1 MGFFKSFSSKPLGR
15 NEFAALVSK
24 GLSEA
29 GLRFERYDEV
39 SFSLHRADG
48 FNLNLHN
55 GYSSFCAAD
64 KCNRQAV
71 LDDFVLASVAL
82 LTTPKIP
89 DDFEAIKQNILP
101 AVRSASFVSLTA
113 LHSRSSQKGDM
124 GRRMAKQPLANGLVV
139 CLAIDGARTISF
151 VNEDSLSKWQ
161 MEFGDVL
168 KIAIGNLRDKTD
180 PRRMVQRAP
189 GLFIGQWADTY
200 EASRLL
206 LTDLMH
212 RLPLDGEPVAFAPS
226 RNQLWVT
233 GSRNNRAIEEMLKF
247 GQQEHFGAYPL
258 SPHLYVLQDRQWTS
272 FEPEPAELREGLRLL
287 VLRRNATDY
296 GQQKGYL
303 EAIHKKEGADVFVSP
318 CQVPKDSV
326 TGRPYSICVW
336 PKGAETLLPITDRVA
351 LLMDVATKKSIDV
364 SWTTMQSVVGKHLE
378 KVADLFPE
386 RYRVRSFPTEEEI
399 ATLQRAAIV

>member
-1 MGFFKSFSSKPLGR
+1 
-15 NEFAALVSK
+15 
-24 GLSEA
+24 
-29 GLRFERYDEV
+29 
-39 SFSLHRADG
+39 
-48 FNLNLHN
+48 
-55 GYSSFCAAD
+55 
-64 KCNRQAV
+64 
-71 LDDFVLASVAL
+71 
-82 LTTPKIP
+82 
-89 DDFEAIKQNILP
+89 
-101 AVRSASFVSLTA
+101 
-113 LHSRSSQKGDM
+113 
-124 GRRMAKQPLANGLVV
+124 
-139 CLAIDGARTISF
+139 
-151 VNEDSLSKWQ
+151 